1 MFVQE
6 TPLNINEHKQQGCL
20 FCPGLVRCAAVCTM
34 LSRGSVP
41 KKYVGVDRCVMNINF
56 LLMLKSVKLSLKH
69 KTSPRGLDQDGVTGT
84 RGDRTRYWCNM
95 T

>member
-1 MFVQE
+1 MFIQE

-56 LLMLKSVKLSLKH
+56 LLMLKSVKVKF
-69 KTSPRGLDQDGVTGT
+69 KTQNVTPRVGSRRCDRYPRGPYPILV
-84 RGDRTRYWCNM
+84 
-95 T
+95 